1 MGKSIKVNI
10 RLAIYQSVQSLNQ
23 INFVVFILTSF
34 LGNVQF
40 CGLSILIGG
49 QVLKGKNMI
58 IRGLNFIETCS
69 VCPEQYYVKDEQ
81 GNMIGYI
88 RLRYG
93 ELTCEYPDV
102 GGELIYSQ
110 YFDNDWMG
118 CFESDEQCESYLSII
133 ADKILE
139 KIG

>member
-1 MGKSIKVNI
+1 
-10 RLAIYQSVQSLNQ
+10 
-23 INFVVFILTSF
+23 
-34 LGNVQF
+34 
-40 CGLSILIGG
+40 
-49 QVLKGKNMI
+49 MI
-58 IRGLNFIETCS
+58 IKGLNFIETCS
-69 VCPEQYYVKDEQ
+69 ACPEQYNVKDEQ
-81 GNMIGYI
+81 GNMVGYV

-93 ELTCEYPDV
+93 GLTCEYPDV

-110 YFDNDWMG
+110 YFDNDWMR